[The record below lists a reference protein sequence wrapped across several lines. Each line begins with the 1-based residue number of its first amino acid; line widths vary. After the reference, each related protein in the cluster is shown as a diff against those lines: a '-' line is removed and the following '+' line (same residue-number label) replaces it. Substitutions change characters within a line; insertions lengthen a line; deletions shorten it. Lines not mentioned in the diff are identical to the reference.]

1 MNSNRNLLCYS
12 GLTHSWKHFL
22 NNIMFAGWTLPIS
35 SMVSVMNQ
43 FEKKQLNSLTLLK
56 TTPYKEYLIDSLIV
70 CEIWCL
76 FKLSQ
81 LY

>member
-1 MNSNRNLLCYS
+1 
-12 GLTHSWKHFL
+12 
-22 NNIMFAGWTLPIS
+22 MFAGWTLPIS
-35 SMVSVMNQ
+35 SLVSTMNE